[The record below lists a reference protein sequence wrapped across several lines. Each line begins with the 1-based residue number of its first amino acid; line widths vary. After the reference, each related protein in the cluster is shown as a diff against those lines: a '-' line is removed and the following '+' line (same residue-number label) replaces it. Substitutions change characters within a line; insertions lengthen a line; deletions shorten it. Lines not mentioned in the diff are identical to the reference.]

1 MGPVGIAL
9 NGIVIYGPADADKQD
24 AYMSE
29 SHTFDA
35 CDSHADMRGIYHYH
49 TQADCAIKT
58 YSNTGASDKHSPIF
72 AIMADGIPLF
82 GWRGAGG
89 KAPTDLDT
97 CGGHI
102 GSGTDE
108 YPFYHYH
115 TTNPDVP

>member
-1 MGPVGIAL
+1 
-9 NGIVIYGPADADKQD
+9 
-24 AYMSE
+24 
-29 SHTFDA
+29 
-35 CDSHADMRGIYHYH
+35 
-49 TQADCAIKT
+49 
-58 YSNTGASDKHSPIF
+58 
-72 AIMADGIPLF
+72 MADGIPLF